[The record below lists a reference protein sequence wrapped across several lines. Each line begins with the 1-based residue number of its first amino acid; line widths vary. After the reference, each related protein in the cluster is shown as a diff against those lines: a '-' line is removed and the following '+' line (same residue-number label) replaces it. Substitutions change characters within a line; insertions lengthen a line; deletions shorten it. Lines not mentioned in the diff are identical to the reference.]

1 MWIRA
6 SLAQLVEHALRKHMA
21 MGLIPIGGSV
31 VKRMQ
36 RLRNGRL
43 CCETH
48 AKATKWEGRKV
59 DAFGAGTSK
68 ENENAW
74 EVWFAGWSRRLGGPV
89 AQWTRRGH
97 LSNVMILMGG
107 AGKHAWIYTMSP
119 PGVE

>member
-1 MWIRA
+1 MWMWIRA
-6 SLAQLVEHALRKHMA
+6 SLAQLVEHMLRKRLV
-21 MGLIPIGGSV
+21 MGSIPH
-31 VKRMQ
+31 R
-36 RLRNGRL
+36 RL

-89 AQWTRRGH
+89 AQWIRHQPTALGTVG
-97 LSNVMILMGG
+97 S
-107 AGKHAWIYTMSP
+107 SP
-119 PGVE
+119 TGVI

>member
-1 MWIRA
+1 MDVDKGLFSSVGRA
-6 SLAQLVEHALRKHMA
+6 CAPQAYGHGFDPHR
-21 MGLIPIGGSV
+21 
-31 VKRMQ
+31 
-36 RLRNGRL
+36 RL

-89 AQWTRRGH
+89 AQWIRHRP
-97 LSNVMILMGG
+97 
-107 AGKHAWIYTMSP
+107 AE
-119 PGVE
+119 PGIVGLNPTGVI